1 VLALSCITAHG
12 GIRYPFA
19 NPALNLNS
27 REISYV
33 RNSGYRA
40 APDETFWSAGGTP
53 ETHLVLPFCDAGEAA
68 VATKHFLSVPSIKI
82 F

>member
-1 VLALSCITAHG
+1 MDALALSCIAAYG

-19 NPALNLNS
+19 NPALELNGS
-27 REISYV
+27 EISYV

-53 ETHLVLPFCDAGEAA
+53 ETHLVLPFCDAGAA
-68 VATKHFLSVPSIKI
+68 GGNDKTFPVRY
-82 F
+82 

>member
-1 VLALSCITAHG
+1 LEALVLSCITAHG

-19 NPALNLNS
+19 NPALDLNS

-40 APDETFWSAGGTP
+40 TPDKMFWSAGGTP
-53 ETHLVLPFCDAGEAA
+53 KTHLVLS
-68 VATKHFLSVPSIKI
+68 VLSLAQSGGSDKTFPVLR
-82 F
+82 